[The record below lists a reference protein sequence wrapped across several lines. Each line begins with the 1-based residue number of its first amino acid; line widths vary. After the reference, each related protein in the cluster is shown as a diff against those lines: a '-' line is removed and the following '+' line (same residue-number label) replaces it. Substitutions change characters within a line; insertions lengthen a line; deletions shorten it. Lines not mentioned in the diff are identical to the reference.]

1 MIMLNV
7 IKMLAVAAVVATSVS
22 SAFAAVTSHADRGQL
37 VGSSTPYSISTDRN
51 AIVEQTGN

>member
-1 MIMLNV
+1 MLNV